1 MKRLLTL
8 AEKARDR
15 FTQNSLQWFIREQLE
30 EATSMDVLLQIGRR
44 TGGGRAAAD
53 GCSSSIS
60 SAPRRTLPAAS
71 RTEKSPQDFRP
82 GAEPARAGGP
92 HATSPVRAKV
102 SSSGGR
108 ATAAR

>member
-44 TGGGRAAAD
+44 TGGGGR
-53 GCSSSIS
+53 
-60 SAPRRTLPAAS
+60 LFV
-71 RTEKSPQDFRP
+71 EHFL
-82 GAEPARAGGP
+82 GAEADAAGGEQD
-92 HATSPVRAKV
+92 
-102 SSSGGR
+102 
-108 ATAAR
+108 